1 MKSKKTLGIIL
12 IILIAITIILI
23 PKLHKKDDGVLS
35 NKEFVEALDKYIDED
50 QKEIL
55 EEVLDAKY
63 KPGLYLYEFSQEDL
77 NFKIYKFISPD
88 NRKLTYDGSD
98 IITITDGKYNYF
110 ASQVRKNYIK
120 RDIKDLKDFNK
131 NIGVDNNVY
140 ISQFIDPHNEVY
152 PDLDIRKDGDYT
164 IIENERCFYKFDKN
178 GVLVEDRGLSGGE
191 DYTQKLVQYDEDFD
205 KYYDKYLEEI
215 LSYEEVNDIGEVSPK
230 W

>member
-1 MKSKKTLGIIL
+1 MKSKKAIGIIL
-12 IILIAITIILI
+12 IILITITIILI
-23 PKLHKKDDGVLS
+23 PKFHKKDEGVLT

-50 QKEIL
+50 QKDIL
-55 EEVLDAKY
+55 EEVLGAKY

-88 NRKLTYDGSD
+88 NRILTYDGSD

-120 RDIKDLKDFNK
+120 RDLKDLKDFNK
-131 NIGVDNNVY
+131 NIGVDNDLS

-152 PDLDIRKDGDYT
+152 PDLDIRKEDDYS

-191 DYTQKLVQYDEDFD
+191 DYTQKLIQYDEDFD

-230 W
+230 

>member
-1 MKSKKTLGIIL
+1 MKSKKTIGIIL
-12 IILIAITIILI
+12 IILIFALI
-23 PKLHKKDDGVLS
+23 MFIAKFFKADNVVPT
-35 NKEFVEALDKYIDED
+35 NKEFVEALDKYIDKD
-50 QKEIL
+50 QKDIL
-55 EEVLDAKY
+55 EEVLAAKY
-63 KPGLYLYEFSQEDL
+63 KPGLYLYEFIQDDL

-88 NRKLTYDGSD
+88 SRILTYDGSD

-120 RDIKDLKDFNK
+120 RDIKDLKDFNN
-131 NIGVDNNVY
+131 NIGVDHDLS

-164 IIENERCFYKFDKN
+164 IIENERSFYKFDKN
-178 GVLVEDRGLSGGE
+178 GVLVEARGLSGGE
-191 DYTQKLVQYDEDFD
+191 DYTQRLVRYDEDFD

-230 W
+230 

>member
-1 MKSKKTLGIIL
+1 MKAKKTTGIIL
-12 IILIAITIILI
+12 IILITISIILI
-23 PKLHKKDDGVLS
+23 SKFYKKDEGVLT

-50 QKEIL
+50 QKDIL

-88 NRKLTYDGSD
+88 SRILTYNESD

-110 ASQVRKNYIK
+110 ASQVRKNYVK
-120 RDIKDLKDFNK
+120 RDVKELKGYGK
-131 NIGVDNNVY
+131 NVSEDNHLSIGV
-140 ISQFIDPHNEVY
+140 FIDPHNKVY

-230 W
+230 